1 MIPLIVTHPAFLI
14 CRRLLGAS
22 ITGNN
27 QTYKLNLLLLNIFVF
42 FFLYQLY
49 ESKEIDF
56 NQLVEC
62 NATNTP
68 FRDLQARKVAFINDM
83 GLQTNGERIFDLSV
97 ASFKRKFFKDNKA
110 KKMALNNNRAEDAKN
125 EDNKEENKEQRGRR
139 KYVSKTEKRRASKTL
154 SMKSL
159 P

>member
-1 MIPLIVTHPAFLI
+1 MI

-62 NATNTP
+62 NSTNAP
-68 FRDLQARKVAFINDM
+68 YRDLQARKVAFINDM

-97 ASFKRKFFKDNKA
+97 ANFKRKFFKDNKA
-110 KKMALNNNRAEDAKN
+110 KKMALNNNRAEEAKN